1 MSAAAAAA
9 ASRSGAANS
18 SGSGGRGKRTCAGR
32 WSTWLRQRWGPVGAH
47 CELASALVAK
57 EGGGPR
63 GLLFAGGGCD
73 ELRRQSPPSADHARS
88 ISPPR
93 SPPPAIHP
101 AAHPWR
107 RAGGSRRCGGCGCE
121 RAAPPR
127 LAAHGGKSD
136 GPCRDVAF
144 G

>member
-73 ELRRQSPPSADHARS
+73 ELRRHSH
-88 ISPPR
+88 PPR
-93 SPPPAIHP
+93 QTMHGRSRPPGPRPRPSIP
-101 AAHPWR
+101 QRTRGEEREAAVAVAGAGASEQRP
-107 RAGGSRRCGGCGCE
+107 RA
-121 RAAPPR
+121 
-127 LAAHGGKSD
+127 
-136 GPCRDVAF
+136 
-144 G
+144 